1 MKKQPNTTSGKS
13 SDERKMK
20 FAEAGILFV
29 LVLAITV
36 FVGVRMA
43 NHSGTDEVVE
53 VAAVVTE
60 IETPVETLPEI
71 VEPEV
76 VEAPVTEEPLAIDPP
91 RIVTYAMAEQ
101 NYFDGNY
108 TEAADMFDAYTA
120 DHSENAWGFFM
131 LGLAEWKAG
140 ELDASEEA
148 FIAALDIKPDHVKSL
163 VNYSRVLI
171 ELERPSEAR
180 TQIELA
186 LQSAPENVDANRM
199 YSRISHNEGQLDEA
213 IEGYLKVL
221 QIKPDDIWSL
231 NNLGLIRIEQEQ
243 FEAALA
249 PLAKAAS
256 LNTEVACIQNNLGV
270 ALERTGHYT
279 AAAEAFEMALAAD
292 DSYEKA
298 DESLDRVSGLTEAA
312 DLMTIDLAALADDFS
327 AFPTVV
333 MIEAVEAEEDM
344 VGEIID
350 ELEIASSLNPI
361 AVAEDPQQD
370 GPQDQ

>member
-1 MKKQPNTTSGKS
+1 MKKQPTNT

-36 FVGVRMA
+36 FVGVRLTS
-43 NHSGTDEVVE
+43 HSGTDDVIE

-60 IETPVETLPEI
+60 SETPVAERPEIIAPEIPEVAPTSEETLA
-71 VEPEV
+71 VE
-76 VEAPVTEEPLAIDPP
+76 PP
-91 RIVTYAMAEQ
+91 RIVTYAMAEET
-101 NYFDGNY
+101 YFDGNY
-108 TEAADMFDAYTA
+108 AEAADLFDAYTA
-120 DHSENAWGFFM
+120 DHSANAWGFFM
-131 LGLAEWKAG
+131 LGLSEWKAG
-140 ELDASEEA
+140 ELDASAEA

-171 ELERPSEAR
+171 ELERPAEAR
-180 TQIELA
+180 AQIELA

-199 YSRISHNEGQLDEA
+199 YSRICHNEGLLDEA
-213 IEGYLKVL
+213 IDGYLKVL
-221 QIKPDDIWSL
+221 QIKSDDIWSL
-231 NNLGLIRIEQEQ
+231 NNLGLIRIEQER
-243 FEAALA
+243 FDEALA
-249 PLAKAAS
+249 PLAKAAR

-279 AAAEAFEMALAAD
+279 AAAAAFEMALAAD

-298 DESLDRVSGLTEAA
+298 DESLDRVSGLTESNDQQAV
-312 DLMTIDLAALADDFS
+312 DLAALADGFS

-333 MIEAVEAEEDM
+333 MNETAVMNEE
-344 VGEIID
+344 VAD
-350 ELEIASSLNPI
+350 ELEVAATLAPI
-361 AVAEDPQQD
+361 AVTEDPQQD